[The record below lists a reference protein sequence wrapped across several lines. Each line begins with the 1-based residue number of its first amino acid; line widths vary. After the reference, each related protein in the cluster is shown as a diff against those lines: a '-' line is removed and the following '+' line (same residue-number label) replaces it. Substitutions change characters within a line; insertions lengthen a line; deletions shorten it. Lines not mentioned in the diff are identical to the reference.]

1 MYNIYSGRR
10 RFKSRVGKVLFH
22 RRSFLLRPFPPA
34 RSSRLRVAGKFPRF
48 GANLP
53 DSALEP
59 VRFWTVLSHYTW
71 RVVGCAERKVAN
83 MCPAERT
90 SQYAEHQ
97 FYVALRDRIERLVRW
112 YCRSHDD
119 DVADLTQ
126 ECLLRVYSKLDSL
139 RDLDKMEPWLRTV
152 VRNAVFTWYRERKR
166 EQEICSLGL
175 EADMESEAYSIPE
188 NDLLLYFVL
197 QEAMQTLS
205 EIDRQMFEWRY
216 GAGLSY
222 REIAQRTGLNQEAVR
237 KRVTRALS
245 RLKAHPIVQSTI
257 TEGG

>member
-1 MYNIYSGRR
+1 MY
-10 RFKSRVGKVLFH
+10 H
-22 RRSFLLRPFPPA
+22 
-34 RSSRLRVAGKFPRF
+34 
-48 GANLP
+48 
-53 DSALEP
+53 
-59 VRFWTVLSHYTW
+59 
-71 RVVGCAERKVAN
+71 
-83 MCPAERT
+83 AERT

-97 FYVALRDRIERLVRW
+97 FYVVLRDRIERLVRR

-139 RDLDKMEPWLRTV
+139 RDLDKMDSWLRTV
-152 VRNAVFTWYRERKR
+152 VRNAVFTWHRSRQR

-175 EADMESEAYSIPE
+175 EADMETEAYSIPE
-188 NDLLLYFVL
+188 DDLLLYFVL

-205 EIDRQMFEWRY
+205 ESDRQMFEWRY

-222 REIAQRTGLNQEAVR
+222 REIAQRMGLNEEAAR

-245 RLKAHPIVQSTI
+245 RLKAHPIIQSI
-257 TEGG
+257 LTEGG